1 MSTDNLSVV
10 QGIYAAFRDRDFPA
24 VFALVDPEV
33 EMVQTDLLP
42 WGGVHRGHAGLQEFF
57 GKLAA
62 HIESSPQIKH
72 FIVAGD
78 NVVAV
83 GELPGRVKA
92 NGKEF
97 HLNIAHVWTVKHG
110 LATRMEAYIDT
121 PTMLAALE
129 G

>member
-1 MSTDNLSVV
+1 
-10 QGIYAAFRDRDFPA
+10 
-24 VFALVDPEV
+24 
-33 EMVQTDLLP
+33 
-42 WGGVHRGHAGLQEFF
+42 
-57 GKLAA
+57 
-62 HIESSPQIKH
+62 
-72 FIVAGD
+72 
-78 NVVAV
+78 VAV